1 MRRGPGSKLDITA
14 SSLCNAVRL
23 WLSYHFPVA
32 SEKSF
37 PAITAGIAAAP
48 APPNPP
54 GQSVSSVLPQW
65 WPLHESDV
73 RTRPP
78 SLRPLARDPQR
89 PSGLELVENLREL
102 QL

>member
-1 MRRGPGSKLDITA
+1 MQCRAVMAVIPFPRGIREKF
-14 SSLCNAVRL
+14 SSNHSWDSRC
-23 WLSYHFPVA
+23 PC
-32 SEKSF
+32 
-37 PAITAGIAAAP
+37 
-48 APPNPP
+48 PPNPP

-102 QL
+102 QLLNPPYAVTTR